1 MRVCVYTEILVTSRS
16 NTQTM
21 AKDWKEQYLE
31 AMEQQGALR
40 ERYARKSGLLGRGIS
55 VTGQLATGLDET
67 TDRGLLGLRGLLRK
81 DTPSNADLDLAIS
94 ALELRLKPALTQR
107 LQASQKILAHI
118 QALLSQLHGASQD
131 PASARQVE
139 ILQRKYK
146 NSDFSYADL
155 PDMLDGLAGVQQ
167 LALTDLLQAQSDQT
181 RADKGSTAASSKSSP
196 SAWSRLFGGA
206 GKSGADDVSP
216 AFQVEPSA
224 AIQAETRPA
233 TAAEPQDPVSTGESG
248 DDGAQPLDWKL
259 EPTVR
264 QTLKRLLERVT
275 PPESVQMHYK
285 AARVLINRDLNGYE
299 LAPALEHLC
308 EVLLASIQR
317 DQDEFQTFLNQL
329 NLRLQEAFSQLAM
342 GLALTA
348 EETNVTGLLNKA
360 MLAHVG
366 ALQST
371 VASAVDMDDLKS
383 EISNNLDQIVLTIDE
398 HSKEGAR
405 RHQRLA
411 SELDKM
417 SGRLQAM
424 EESSRVAA
432 EQLEAQKR
440 LAMLDALTQLPNRA
454 AYNQR
459 GAEELARWQ
468 RHHGDLCLAV
478 CDVDWF
484 KKVND
489 QHGHGAGDLVLQALA
504 TTLKTRLRKSDFISR
519 FGGEEFVIL
528 MPETN
533 AAQAVEVLNKLREV
547 VAQSPVNFEQIAI
560 SITVSLGITAFQGK
574 DNLESAFTRADRAL
588 YDAKDAG
595 RNCCRVI
602 TDAAEGSVAAPS
614 VE

>member
-1 MRVCVYTEILVTSRS
+1 M
-16 NTQTM
+16 QTM

-31 AMEQQGALR
+31 AMEQQEELR
-40 ERYARKSGLLGRGIS
+40 QRYARKSGLLGRGIG

-81 DTPSNADLDLAIS
+81 DAPSNADLDLAIS

-139 ILQRKYK
+139 ILQRKCK

-167 LALTDLLQAQSDQT
+167 LALTDLLQAQSDQA
-181 RADKGSTAASSKSSP
+181 RADKGTSAAASKSSP
-196 SAWSRLFGGA
+196 FAWSRLFGRA
-206 GKSGADDVSP
+206 GQSGADDVSLAVQIEP
-216 AFQVEPSA
+216 AA
-224 AIQAETRPA
+224 TIQAETRPA
-233 TAAEPQDPVSTGESG
+233 AERQGSVSTGESG
-248 DDGAQPLDWKL
+248 DDGAQTLDWKL

-264 QTLKRLLERVT
+264 QTLNRLLECVT

-285 AARVLINRDLNGYE
+285 AAWALISRDLNGYE

-348 EETNVTGLLNKA
+348 EEVNATGLLNKA

-366 ALQST
+366 ALQNT
-371 VASAVDMDDLKS
+371 VASAVDIDDLKS
-383 EISNNLDQIVLTIDE
+383 EVSNNLDQIVLTIDE

-405 RHQRLA
+405 RHQQLA

-424 EESSRVAA
+424 EESSRVAE

-459 GAEELARWQ
+459 AAEELARWQ

-547 VAQSPVNFEQIAI
+547 VAQSSVNFEQIAI
-560 SITVSLGITAFQGK
+560 TITVSLGITAFQGK

-595 RNCCRVI
+595 RNCCRVV
-602 TDAAEGSVAAPS
+602 TDAAEGSEAAPAA
-614 VE
+614 EG

>member
-1 MRVCVYTEILVTSRS
+1 
-16 NTQTM
+16 M
-21 AKDWKEQYLE
+21 AKDWKEQYVE
-31 AMEQQGALR
+31 AMEQQAELR
-40 ERYARKSGLLGRGIS
+40 QRYVRKSGLLSRGIG
-55 VTGQLATGLDET
+55 VTGQLAIGLDDT

-81 DTPSNADLDLAIS
+81 DAPSNADLDLAIS
-94 ALELRLKPALTQR
+94 ALELLLKPALTQR

-167 LALTDLLQAQSDQT
+167 LALTDLLQARRDQG
-181 RADKGSTAASSKSSP
+181 RADKGSTATASP

-206 GKSGADDVSP
+206 GKSGAEDVGP
-216 AFQVEPSA
+216 AAQVEPSA
-224 AIQAETRPA
+224 ATQTETRPAA
-233 TAAEPQDPVSTGESG
+233 TAAEPQDPVSTDGSG

-264 QTLKRLLERVT
+264 QTLNRLLERVT
-275 PPESVQMHYK
+275 PPESVRMHYK
-285 AARVLINRDLNGYE
+285 AARALISHDLNGYE

-348 EETNVTGLLNKA
+348 EETDATGLLNKA

-366 ALQST
+366 ALQNT

-383 EISNNLDQIVLTIDE
+383 EISSNLDQIVLTIDE

-405 RHQRLA
+405 RHQQLA

-519 FGGEEFVIL
+519 YGGEEFVIL

-547 VAQSPVNFEQIAI
+547 VAQSPVNFEHIAI

-588 YDAKDAG
+588 YEAKDAG
-595 RNCCRVI
+595 RNCCWFI
-602 TDAAEGSVAAPS
+602 TEAGEGSVAGPAA
-614 VE
+614 E

>member
-1 MRVCVYTEILVTSRS
+1 
-16 NTQTM
+16 M
-21 AKDWKEQYLE
+21 AKDWKGQYLE
-31 AMEQQGALR
+31 AMEQQAELR
-40 ERYARKSGLLGRGIS
+40 KRYVRKSGLLGRGIG
-55 VTGQLATGLDET
+55 VTGQLAIGLDET
-67 TDRGLLGLRGLLRK
+67 TDRDLLGLRGLLRK
-81 DTPSNADLDLAIS
+81 DAPSNADLDFAIS
-94 ALELRLKPALTQR
+94 ALELRLKPALAQR
-107 LQASQKILAHI
+107 LQASHKVLARL
-118 QALLSQLHGASQD
+118 QTLLSQLQGASQD
-131 PASARQVE
+131 PASARHVE

-146 NSDFSYADL
+146 NSDFLYADL
-155 PDMLDGLAGVQQ
+155 PGMLDGLADVQQ
-167 LALTDLLQAQSDQT
+167 LALTDLLQAQSDQA
-181 RADKGSTAASSKSSP
+181 RAGKGRAATASKSSP

-206 GKSGADDVSP
+206 GKSGAEDVSP
-216 AFQVEPSA
+216 AVQVESSA

-233 TAAEPQDPVSTGESG
+233 VTAAEPQDRGSIGGSGG
-248 DDGAQPLDWKL
+248 DDAQPLDWKL

-264 QTLKRLLERVT
+264 QTLNRLLERVT

-285 AARVLINRDLNGYE
+285 AARALISHDLNGYE

-308 EVLLASIQR
+308 EVLLASIQH
-317 DQDEFQTFLNQL
+317 DQDEFQAFLNQL
-329 NLRLQEAFSQLAM
+329 NLRLQEAFGQLAT

-348 EETNVTGLLNKA
+348 EETNTTGLLNKA

-366 ALQST
+366 ALQSS
-371 VASAVDMDDLKS
+371 VASAVDMDSLKS
-383 EISNNLDQIVLTIDE
+383 EVSNNLDQIVLTIDE
-398 HSKEGAR
+398 HSKEEAR
-405 RHQRLA
+405 RNQQLA
-411 SELDKM
+411 SELNKM
-417 SGRLQAM
+417 SGRLQVM
-424 EESSRVAA
+424 EESSLVAA

-459 GAEELARWQ
+459 GAAELARWQ

-504 TTLKTRLRKSDFISR
+504 TTLKKRLRKSDFISR

-595 RNCCRVI
+595 RNCCWVI
-602 TDAAEGSVAAPS
+602 TDAAEGSVAGPAA
-614 VE
+614 E